1 MFPGILLSVVTTQ
14 VTLWTSYMFFFNQK
28 GVNFSS
34 MWGTTPQWMH
44 NYLLISAGVAYAM
57 NLFLLLRLATTY
69 NLNEADKCTV
79 VACVCAYYIAQLFF
93 LPLTQ
98 LAVKREVPKAVVTV
112 LLVLCVVPFVFLT
125 GVVTRNTNDPLDLAF
140 AYIPLLHV
148 LINDAIL
155 FGFLF

>member
-28 GVNFSS
+28 GVDFSS
-34 MWGTTPQWMH
+34 MWGRTPPWMH
-44 NYLLISAGVAYAM
+44 SYLLVSAGVAYAM
-57 NLFLLLRLATTY
+57 NLFLLSRLATTY
-69 NLNEADKCTV
+69 NLNEADKYTV
-79 VACVCAYYIAQLFF
+79 VACVWAYYIAQLFF
-93 LPLTQ
+93 LPLTH
-98 LAVKREVPKAVVTV
+98 LALRKEVPKAVVTV

-125 GVVTRNTNDPLDLAF
+125 GVVTRHTNNPLDLTF

-148 LINDAIL
+148 VINDAIL